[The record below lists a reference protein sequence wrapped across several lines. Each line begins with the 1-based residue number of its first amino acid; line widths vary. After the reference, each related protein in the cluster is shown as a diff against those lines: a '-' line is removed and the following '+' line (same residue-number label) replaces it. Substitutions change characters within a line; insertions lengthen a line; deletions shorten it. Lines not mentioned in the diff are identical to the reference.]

1 MEGAPWNV
9 RNVPGTCICLT
20 LRIRYIIGTSLL
32 AYKDQETKSEV
43 GSGDRHLPLSCLV
56 DRVLG
61 GE

>member
-1 MEGAPWNV
+1 MYGMYQ
-9 RNVPGTCICLT
+9 VPVVASP
-20 LRIRYIIGTSLL
+20 YVSDTSLVHPLL
-32 AYKDQETKSEV
+32 ACKDQETEPEV

>member
-1 MEGAPWNV
+1 MYGMYQ
-9 RNVPGTCICLT
+9 VPVVASP
-20 LRIRYIIGTSLL
+20 YVADTSLVQCLL
-32 AYKDQETKSEV
+32 AYKEQETKPEV